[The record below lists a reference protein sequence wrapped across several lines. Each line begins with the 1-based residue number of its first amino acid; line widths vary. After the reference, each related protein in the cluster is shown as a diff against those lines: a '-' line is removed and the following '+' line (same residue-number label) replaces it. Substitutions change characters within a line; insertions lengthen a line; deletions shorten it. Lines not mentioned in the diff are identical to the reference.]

1 MHALRINKEEFLE
14 IVAYEGMEGRVDT
27 KGRVE
32 KNYVI
37 NVERERMKGE
47 GEAVGRVKE
56 NARNVGGRSC
66 GGEWRRSM

>member
-32 KNYVI
+32 KNDVI

-56 NARNVGGRSC
+56 HARNVGG
-66 GGEWRRSM
+66 